1 MKHAIEY
8 RLNLMVYEKNVW
20 AGFRISSF
28 FFIFLILKIIYI
40 NKPATIRGRA
50 CYMLTTHSYRLYS
63 TITLYKGLKYVKS
76 CTLNI
81 IRAGGACLL
90 SNFFFNYYY
99 YYLFFNFFFGPF
111 FNRSLKLYRTWS
123 YLNQT
128 PKGQTCVITLFNC
141 YQ

>member
-90 SNFFFNYYY
+90 SNFFLIIIIIIYF
-99 YYLFFNFFFGPF
+99 LIFFWPF
-111 FNRSLKLYRTWS
+111 FQQEFKIISHLIL
-123 YLNQT
+123 
-128 PKGQTCVITLFNC
+128 PKPNP
-141 YQ
+141 